1 MNDRRQAIRRN
12 RVFRDWSH
20 PLKRFDNVE
29 LDTKFRFRRQDVTDL
44 TDEIKDDIELANR
57 HDTLPPLLRVS
68 TTLRFDAS
76 GSFQDVCGELAGVQQ
91 CTASWTITSVGT
103 VWWKDRWQ
111 LGHTATCEIHSQT
124 LKLYNHLAAKQA
136 PTNIGSS
143 AVSFSSDIASG
154 ARMDAQS
161 TTTVISGWKY
171 LPSQPRQLYLGE
183 NTCPVNHDSYIWV
196 KILAQSTTTVISGW
210 KYLPSQ
216 PRQLYLGENTCPVNH
231 DSYIW
236 VKILAQSTTSYI
248 WVKILA
254 QSTTTV
260 ISGWKY
266 YQNTMNTENTDMF
279 CYAETGTLSV

>member
-183 NTCPVNHDSYIWV
+183 NTIRTQWTP
-196 KILAQSTTTVISGW
+196 KILTCFVMLKLVHCQFKKHWQSVGKTKTPPKSNDIIIIFPGRKDRVSLCQGGQELVGI
-210 KYLPSQ
+210 
-216 PRQLYLGENTCPVNH
+216 
-231 DSYIW
+231 YIYVCW
-236 VKILAQSTTSYI
+236 
-248 WVKILA
+248 
-254 QSTTTV
+254 
-260 ISGWKY
+260 
-266 YQNTMNTENTDMF
+266 
-279 CYAETGTLSV
+279 

>member
-1 MNDRRQAIRRN
+1 
-12 RVFRDWSH
+12 
-20 PLKRFDNVE
+20 
-29 LDTKFRFRRQDVTDL
+29 
-44 TDEIKDDIELANR
+44 
-57 HDTLPPLLRVS
+57 
-68 TTLRFDAS
+68 
-76 GSFQDVCGELAGVQQ
+76 
-91 CTASWTITSVGT
+91 
-103 VWWKDRWQ
+103 
-111 LGHTATCEIHSQT
+111 
-124 LKLYNHLAAKQA
+124 
-136 PTNIGSS
+136 
-143 AVSFSSDIASG
+143 
-154 ARMDAQS
+154 MDAQS

-236 VKILAQSTTSYI
+236 M
-248 WVKILA
+248 KILA

-266 YQNTMNTENTDMF
+266 LPSQPRQLYLGENTIRTQWTPKILTCFVMLKLVHCQFKKHWQSVGKTKTPPKSNDIIIIFPGRKDRVSLCQGGQELVGIYIYMYVDNKRDF
-279 CYAETGTLSV
+279 TNPVVSSVMCHWLCPCYLRYHKQIILAVLECRTLI